1 MIYCSYSQYQ
11 EFGGQL
17 PESTWKIWVTRASR
31 TIDRLTYGRAEAY
44 AEKLALELADACTL
58 ITDALYRCQQVTD
71 RSFGLAA
78 ASNDGISETYLAGSA
93 AVRSEDAV
101 ARQILAGALG
111 HDPYG
116 LLYAGVV

>member
-17 PESTWKIWVTRASR
+17 AESTWQIWATRASR

-44 AEKLALELADACTL
+44 AEKLNLELADACAQ
-58 ITDALYRCQQVTD
+58 ITDALYRCQQVTV
-71 RSFGLAA
+71 RGLGLAA
-78 ASNDGISETYLAGSA
+78 ASNDGISETYLDGSA
-93 AVRSEDAV
+93 AVRSENTI

-116 LLYAGVV
+116 LLYAGVM